1 MTSSDEIDERRALVI
16 AKDDDAC
23 RHIPRTTALLCIG
36 DRRAFCACRE
46 SARAIRLS
54 DEAAGYILIKH
65 EGIISSEGMKPVE
78 GE

>member
-1 MTSSDEIDERRALVI
+1 MNDVDAIDERRARAIFNSRYPFYKYSECLKNGM
-16 AKDDDAC
+16 AGARDAM
-23 RHIPRTTALLCIG
+23 
-36 DRRAFCACRE
+36 AC
-46 SARAIRLS
+46 ARAIRLS

>member
-1 MTSSDEIDERRALVI
+1 MSGVDEIDERRATDLIRAYSRVHMER
-16 AKDDDAC
+16 D
-23 RHIPRTTALLCIG
+23 TALRVVRI
-36 DRRAFCACRE
+36 
-46 SARAIRLS
+46 IRLS

>member
-1 MTSSDEIDERRALVI
+1 MTDTDDIDERRAKAIREVYMAAL
-16 AKDDDAC
+16 ATMNGDSAFEFDA
-23 RHIPRTTALLCIG
+23 
-36 DRRAFCACRE
+36 
-46 SARAIRLS
+46 ARAIRQS